1 MKNIYNNFSNFLV
14 YHDQKHITMSLNKNE
29 KHIYSKKKKRE
40 TYNITIK
47 LCGVN
52 FEEEK
57 KLNCLILINLK

>member
-1 MKNIYNNFSNFLV
+1 MRNIFT
-14 YHDQKHITMSLNKNE
+14 QKNKN
-29 KHIYSKKKKRE
+29 KRE